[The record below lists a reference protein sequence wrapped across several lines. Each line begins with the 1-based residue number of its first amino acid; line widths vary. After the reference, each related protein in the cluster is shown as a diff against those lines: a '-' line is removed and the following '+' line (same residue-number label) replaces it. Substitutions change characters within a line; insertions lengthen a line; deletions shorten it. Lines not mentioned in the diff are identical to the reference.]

1 MSIDALESTNS
12 FYSIFRKICRQLYWF
27 YWWHTRRFRW
37 VLWLTSFCLG
47 HLKNLPKG
55 QQRFILRHF
64 NFAIQVFTLFSY
76 LLRGNL
82 SLQHLPYM
90 GILILS
96 VSLPA
101 MLGARLFYK
110 ISERQFKRIVLG
122 LLFSSGCFLCISY
135 LLNQ

>member
-1 MSIDALESTNS
+1 M
-12 FYSIFRKICRQLYWF
+12 
-27 YWWHTRRFRW
+27 
-37 VLWLTSFCLG
+37 WLTSFCLG
-47 HLKNLPKG
+47 HLKNLPKE

-110 ISERQFKRIVLG
+110 ISETDLDRDAGVHVGNVVVTVEEFGAGETDAIGLKMKFLPKLKHLKKSDFVRDTQLTSGTFLG
-122 LLFSSGCFLCISY
+122 
-135 LLNQ
+135 

>member
-1 MSIDALESTNS
+1 MPTAVLVLLVA
-12 FYSIFRKICRQLYWF
+12 YSAV
-27 YWWHTRRFRW
+27 FRW

-47 HLKNLPKG
+47 HLKNLPKE

-110 ISERQFKRIVLG
+110 ISERQLNE
-122 LLFSSGCFLCISY
+122 SYWDSY
-135 LLNQ
+135 LLRLLFMYQLPFKSVADF